1 MLSQQDKQNIL
12 GWAYYWLRG
21 QAEQTT
27 KAAYCDV
34 EAACCDDVA
43 KVWFLIKVIGR
54 AEGFLSDSQI
64 ELLYQR
70 LQCLIGLNT
79 VTACPANCFPCTP
92 VDPPV
97 PPPIPTQQCTVIV
110 GDGCCRYSAQ
120 NCKLNNYEAWVCL
133 TLPEELVPV
142 GEVGRLTI
150 TIFNITKIFSAIT
163 QPLSRL
169 VIIQELINLA
179 EDIGYGWYTTADGI
193 CIYQAENFDDALPI
207 AFTTYV
213 NGEPSGS
220 FTQGIS
226 SVVSFCGNFYKG
238 EIVTENAQEIIYDA
252 PEYYTTKVE
261 VLINSVWVDVTDE
274 VETGA
279 WTREEFCDGVISEWR
294 VLDNE
299 DNVVGSGIFNVECG
313 GEEVIKTPCE
323 WLQEHQTAIEQ
334 LQNKQCTIVKG
345 QSCDYTVENIDLS
358 RQCFSVV
365 FDENFQWDD
374 NREGADLLC
383 GLTIQT
389 REIDGSGLF
398 AVIRTQ
404 DVLQDSHANLSDLL
418 QAVQDTFDSD
428 GGNYSLTMIENGF
441 TLCTNVDEQIRVTF
455 GGQHTPYPPVAVGFE
470 SNFGVDWEIVSPP
483 PTAIWGT
490 DWFYVSG
497 NNLLFFVNING
508 QWVDVSDEI
517 VDGVWTREDSTDV
530 ITQWAYAIPALN
542 DAGYVIVETGNVQSV
557 CTPIIETG
565 TPCELLQDLQ
575 DEINAL
581 EVAVEELQN
590 NPSTNPTLQSVTDEG
605 NTTDNNIEFGAGAG
619 VFFDNGSRV
628 TEGTTNAGNGGNG
641 GVAMRCSVDYELK
654 WEAGRLYVMEQ
665 DGFSIREVSHNFNI
679 TPTVN
684 DDDTLG
690 YFVGS
695 RWILDDGTVYVCSDA
710 STGAA
715 VWALAPSQVNA
726 DWNATSGVAEILNKP
741 SIPAAQIQSDWNQS
755 NNAALDFIK
764 NKPTVPTAVSQLS
777 NDSGYQTASQVTN
790 AIANAKP
797 VTVVGVDATA
807 NALTGSVTNGV
818 LGSILIP
825 ANTMTTNTIVELEAF
840 LSKASPSASP
850 THRVWI
856 NNANNIT
863 GATQIALQTGATAN
877 QMSKLERTFI
887 VTSTGLTIYPTT
899 ASANIDDNVANAA
912 PTNVSVNW
920 TVNQWLLHTANNA
933 SGETTTNVF
942 LYAKKAQP

>member
-299 DNVVGSGIFNVECG
+299 ENVVGSGIFNVECG
-313 GEEVIKTPCE
+313 GEEVTKTPCE

-334 LQNKQCTIVKG
+334 LQNKKCTIVKEIC
-345 QSCDYTVENIDLS
+345 CDYTVEDIELCEKSCLEITFPDVESLNFSTPPPLSPTGFFAISIGNEEDDVSNGVSYIGVEGSLLLSEIFDNINNIS
-358 RQCFSVV
+358 SQYATFV
-365 FDENFQWDD
+365 FDGNK
-374 NREGADLLC
+374 
-383 GLTIQT
+383 LTVSNTDCYYDTIVFAYGIT
-389 REIDGSGLF
+389 TGTIDPP
-398 AVIRTQ
+398 
-404 DVLQDSHANLSDLL
+404 
-418 QAVQDTFDSD
+418 FDSFIVQSC
-428 GGNYSLTMIENGF
+428 NEQELEQVFNPLTGALIGYIMR
-441 TLCTNVDEQIRVTF
+441 LRK
-455 GGQHTPYPPVAVGFE
+455 YRFE
-470 SNFGVDWEIVSPP
+470 V
-483 PTAIWGT
+483 
-490 DWFYVSG
+490 
-497 NNLLFFVNING
+497 LIN
-508 QWVDVSDEI
+508 
-517 VDGVWTREDSTDV
+517 GVWTDLTDDV
-530 ITQWAYAIPALN
+530 VNRTWQRSSCNDTITQWRTIFPSGN
-542 DAGYVIVETGNVQSV
+542 DVGYIIIETGNVQSV

-605 NTTDNNIEFGAGAG
+605 NTTDNNIQFGAGAG

-654 WEAGRLYVMEQ
+654 WEAGRLYAMEQ

-764 NKPTVPTAVSQLS
+764 NKPSIPTAVSQLS
-777 NDSGYQTASQVTN
+777 NDSGYQTASQVTS
-790 AIANAKP
+790 AIDNAKP
-797 VTVVGVDATA
+797 IRVVGIDATA
-807 NALTGSVTNGV
+807 NSLTGSVTNGV
-818 LGSILIP
+818 VASVLIP
-825 ANTMTTNTIVELEAF
+825 ANTMTTNTIVEFEAF
-840 LSKASPSASP
+840 ISRASPSAVANQ
-850 THRVWI
+850 RIYI
-856 NNANNIT
+856 NTANNTT
-863 GATQIALQTGATAN
+863 GAQQLAFLQGASAN
-877 QMSKLERTFI
+877 QMLKMERSFL
-887 VTSTGLTIYPTT
+887 VTSTGLTIYPVGAT
-899 ASANIDDNVANAA
+899 ANIDDNVANAS
-912 PTNVSVNW
+912 PTNVTVDW
-920 TVNQWLLHTANNA
+920 TVNQWIIQTADNA
-933 SGETTTNVF
+933 VGQTTTNIF
-942 LYAKKAQP
+942 LYVKKAQP